1 MEPGKKITYKIKNY
15 TSGDISV
22 SGDHLGRLP
31 ETGQKSSLSVV
42 LKMPNLFK

>member
-15 TSGDISV
+15 NSGDISI

-31 ETGQKSSLSVV
+31 ADWSEVFQ
-42 LKMPNLFK
+42 